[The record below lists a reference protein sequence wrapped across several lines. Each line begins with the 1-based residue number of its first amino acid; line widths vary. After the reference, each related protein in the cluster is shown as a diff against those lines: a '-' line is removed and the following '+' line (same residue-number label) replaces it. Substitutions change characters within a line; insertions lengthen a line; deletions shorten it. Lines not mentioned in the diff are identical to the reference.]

1 MFKNMD
7 IMGKGLRVGGLVSGG
22 IATQLVQ
29 AKLIP
34 MVYPKADAKISN
46 VITLGIGTFAPDLVA
61 QVAFRGKNM
70 RKRGMPGGSWDFINH
85 FADGMVAISGA
96 NLVIAVA
103 PAEVKKTLG
112 LAGIA
117 GDGNDDEWIVSG
129 TGDYYDGSE
138 TAGGSEILGMPEVL

>member
-46 VITLGIGTFAPDLVA
+46 VITLGIGTFAPDLVGMI
-61 QVAFRGKNM
+61 GK
-70 RKRGMPGGSWDFINH
+70 KKGGKGAAKKPDFIGH

-96 NLVIAVA
+96 NLVIAVT